1 MPVQQALEKQRD
13 NGQRL
18 VAAAVLLA
26 CLYLA
31 GSLVMTVVVPLLLAL
46 VCDPGVTW
54 LSRKG
59 LPRGVGASLMVLL
72 MVGVFYLLFYLFY
85 AQAATFVNDFP
96 KYSTKLRGHVLR
108 FRQRAEELQKQ
119 TQTVIADDQPA
130 PATPSASGGT
140 DLSTYL
146 GAGLRSA
153 TEVLFMASFVPF
165 LVYFLLTWRDHIR
178 RNSITLFGTG
188 SRMAAEKTLDG
199 ITTMIRGFLVAN
211 LIIAVI
217 LSAASGLFFWL
228 MGLPY
233 AAVMGSVS
241 GFLSVVPYLG
251 GLLGSLPPLLAGVAR
266 YDTLAPLVAIVSAVV
281 GLHIIALNVLYPKL
295 VGSRVH
301 LNPVVVTIALMF
313 WGWLWGGMGLILAVP
328 ITAGIKAVCD
338 NVPEWRP
345 YGRLMAD

>member
-1 MPVQQALEKQRD
+1 MPVQQALEKQRG

-31 GSLVMTVVVPLLLAL
+31 GSLVMTVVVSLLLAL

-146 GAGLRSA
+146 
-153 TEVLFMASFVPF
+153 
-165 LVYFLLTWRDHIR
+165 
-178 RNSITLFGTG
+178 
-188 SRMAAEKTLDG
+188 
-199 ITTMIRGFLVAN
+199 
-211 LIIAVI
+211 
-217 LSAASGLFFWL
+217 
-228 MGLPY
+228 
-233 AAVMGSVS
+233 
-241 GFLSVVPYLG
+241 
-251 GLLGSLPPLLAGVAR
+251 
-266 YDTLAPLVAIVSAVV
+266 
-281 GLHIIALNVLYPKL
+281 
-295 VGSRVH
+295 
-301 LNPVVVTIALMF
+301 
-313 WGWLWGGMGLILAVP
+313 
-328 ITAGIKAVCD
+328 
-338 NVPEWRP
+338 
-345 YGRLMAD
+345 